1 MNSSQSLEK
10 SRYDDLHPKIPMK
23 QNGSN
28 YVSKITESIKTSLKV
43 SFCSQTVPRNYSSV
57 QSPKKTTLGTV
68 DRGNGTRSFLVVGGR
83 RNAHRTHGISQ
94 LLLLR
99 SSCVDEA
106 GHIIIDGIVGTAR
119 HKLRRARGRVIRR
132 LLTLFRH

>member
-1 MNSSQSLEK
+1 MAVMTFQKL
-10 SRYDDLHPKIPMK
+10 
-23 QNGSN
+23 
-28 YVSKITESIKTSLKV
+28 LKV
-43 SFCSQTVPRNYSSV
+43 SRILLKRAFAVTVPRNYSSV
-57 QSPKKTTLGTV
+57 QSAKKTLGTV

-106 GHIIIDGIVGTAR
+106 GHIIIDRIVGTAR